1 MKSNEIARLG
11 LIIIAACV
19 FLYLINEYNRDNT
32 KANNSV
38 ENVTENFEEHVGE
51 HTHDPNGTV
60 HQDSEDEEDKDEA
73 PSPSIEGFFG
83 SGSGEVEDPTQM
95 PQNNGDGNESD
106 TGSDV
111 MPSDGENNASFG
123 TVAQGPNNDNQNQD
137 PNRLPNECYPRDT
150 LTPRDLLPSD
160 ANSSWAQVVPNGQGN
175 LGDQNF
181 LNAGHHVGINTVGQS
196 LRNANLQLRSE
207 PANPQLKVSPWL
219 QTTIEPDINRRAME
233 IGA

>member
-1 MKSNEIARLG
+1 MKNNEIARLG
-11 LIIIAACV
+11 LIVVAACV
-19 FLYLINEYNRDNT
+19 FLYLINEYNNDNT
-32 KANNSV
+32 NANNS
-38 ENVTENFEEHVGE
+38 ENVAENFTNHGLN
-51 HTHDPNGTV
+51 HTHGEDGTT
-60 HQDSEDEEDKDEA
+60 QYNYGSETDEEEA
-73 PSPSIEGFFG
+73 PSLSTNDNVVEDFY
-83 SGSGEVEDPTQM
+83 GSGEVDDPTQM
-95 PQNNGDGNESD
+95 EQTNGDGSE
-106 TGSDV
+106 TESDV

-123 TVAQGPNNDNQNQD
+123 TVAQGENNDNQNQN
-137 PNRLPNECYPRDT
+137 PSRLPNECYPRDV
-150 LTPRDLLPSD
+150 LTPGDLLPGD

-196 LRNANLQLRSE
+196 LRNANMQLRSE

>member
-11 LIIIAACV
+11 LIVFAACV
-19 FLYLINEYNRDNT
+19 FLYLINEYNNDNT
-32 KANNSV
+32 KANNSENNT
-38 ENVTENFEEHVGE
+38 ENVSENFTDHPYTETQVETE
-51 HTHDPNGTV
+51 
-60 HQDSEDEEDKDEA
+60 DEA
-73 PSPSIEGFFG
+73 PSPSTYDNDNVVEEFYG
-83 SGSGEVEDPTQM
+83 SGAGEVEDPTQM
-95 PQNNGDGNESD
+95 EQTNGDGSE
-106 TGSDV
+106 TESDV

-123 TVAQGPNNDNQNQD
+123 TVAQGENNDNQNQN
-137 PNRLPNECYPRDT
+137 PNRLPNECYPRDV
-150 LTPRDLLPSD
+150 LTPGDLLPSD

-196 LRNANLQLRSE
+196 LRNANMQLRSE